1 MTTYNFYDTC
11 SLLLRVDDLFWN
23 PDEHIVISSITL
35 EELECIKT
43 SAKKDENIKHDA
55 RVLLR
60 KLAAY
65 RDKYE
70 VWIFNES
77 MLAPIIEKH
86 LTITPDMKIL
96 ATALDYDNRVHPDE
110 TVFITNDLSLFN
122 IANLFFGEDSIQMIE
137 EYNDDYTGYLEKIM
151 DNDELAYFYEHPF
164 ENIYNLQINQY
175 INIYNLDYE
184 LIDQLCWTG
193 DGYRHVGSHVFSS
206 NAFGDIKPIKND
218 PYQYLAMDSLKNNRI
233 TMIKGYPGSGK
244 SILSLSYL
252 FNQLEKGR
260 INKIV
265 IFCNTVAAR
274 GAAKLGYYPG
284 SRSEKLMDSQIGSL
298 LISKLGS
305 VIEVERL
312 IEEERIVLVPL
323 ADVRGYDTSGMK
335 AGVYL
340 SEAQNMDIYLMK
352 LALQRIGEDSICI
365 IDGDYS
371 DQVDD
376 PAFAGRQNGMRRVSK
391 VFRGADIYGEVELRH
406 IHRSKIAKIAEGL

>member
-11 SLLLRVDDLFWN
+11 SLLLRVDDLFCN

-60 KLAAY
+60 KLATC

-77 MLAPIIEKH
+77 MLAPIIEKR

-122 IANLFFGEDSIQMIE
+122 IANLFFGEDSVQMVE

-164 ENIYNLQINQY
+164 ENVYNLKINQY

-371 DQVDD
+371 D
-376 PAFAGRQNGMRRVSK
+376 
-391 VFRGADIYGEVELRH
+391 
-406 IHRSKIAKIAEGL
+406 